1 MLRTFPSIVLYIE
14 VMISGN
20 EREYYA
26 LSRWSIPISVCV
38 VDFFQLTNGNQNFCT
53 KNDFEHN
60 DDQIH
65 IKEQKRA
72 HVMSKEIKVLFALS

>member
-26 LSRWSIPISVCV
+26 LSRCSIPISVCKV
-38 VDFFQLTNGNQNFCT
+38 YFFQQTNRNQKLLH

-60 DDQIH
+60 DDQTH
-65 IKEQKRA
+65 IKVQKRA
-72 HVMSKEIKVLFALS
+72 HVMSKETKFLFALS